1 MKHKKTFVLMFCLLY
16 LLCQIQSASDAVLY
30 LKAYKYMLPKSGMTN
45 LYVVDSIT
53 SDPNHY
59 DVNLGYLGDGVR
71 NFIDVTSEL
80 DTLLGDRGQ
89 SSGAPVFAFR
99 VESNESGNYEI
110 TIDFKS
116 PFENETDSSQVV
128 DFSATLENLAAQPA
142 NEFVKFNQSEWQAT
156 GTQTVNSDD
165 PNRILSA
172 SWTAD
177 NNSGKEWAVRGSVS
191 MVIDSDDYKATTGYG
206 EYSTNVVVTLTNG
219 G

>member
-1 MKHKKTFVLMFCLLY
+1 MKHKKTFILMICLLY

-30 LKAYKYMLPKSGMTN
+30 LKAYKYMLPNPGMTN

-59 DVNLGYLGDGVR
+59 DVNLGYLGDGGR
-71 NFIDVTSEL
+71 GYIDVTSEL
-80 DTLLGDRGQ
+80 DTLLGDRGK

-110 TIDFKS
+110 TIVFES
-116 PFENETDSSQVV
+116 PFKNETDPNQVV

-142 NEFVKFNQSEWQAT
+142 NDFVKFKQSEGQAA
-156 GTQTVNSDD
+156 GTQTINSDD
-165 PNRILSA
+165 PNRTLSA

-177 NNSGKEWAVRGSVS
+177 NNSEENWAVRGSVS
-191 MVIDSDDYKATTGYG
+191 MVFDSNDYKTTTGYG